1 MHGTQENAPAPEP
14 RIRNR
19 LLYDKPMQT
28 TSRTFTL
35 IKPNAVAAGA
45 TGKILDRLIADG
57 FRIRA
62 LKMDFLSRNRAA
74 RFYAVHRGKPFF
86 EDLVRFMTSGAVVA
100 AVLERDGERAVEAL
114 RTLVGATDPA
124 RAAAGTIRREFG
136 ESVTRNAIH
145 ASDSLEN
152 AREEWS
158 RFFTPDEITEIDYT
172 PEV

>member
-1 MHGTQENAPAPEP
+1 
-14 RIRNR
+14 
-19 LLYDKPMQT
+19 MQT

-74 RFYAVHRGKPFF
+74 RFYTVHRGKPFF

-100 AVLERDGERAVEAL
+100 AVLERDGERAV
-114 RTLVGATDPA
+114 V
-124 RAAAGTIRREFG
+124 RREFG

-145 ASDSLEN
+145 ASDSPEN

>member
-1 MHGTQENAPAPEP
+1 
-14 RIRNR
+14 
-19 LLYDKPMQT
+19 MQT

-74 RFYAVHRGKPFF
+74 RFYTVHRGKPFF

-100 AVLERDGERAVEAL
+100 AVLERDGERAVG
-114 RTLVGATDPA
+114 TLVGATDPA

-145 ASDSLEN
+145 ASDSPEN